1 MHRLD
6 PAKLTT
12 RLWDVAYTE
21 PIIPRKYTLTHS
33 DETAQL
39 FLSIGQD
46 YAYGEITAMRDEVL
60 AKWHSTMNGYILCG
74 FIQIDLVPTNK
85 LQSVSRF
92 SIFKR
97 ELPLALE
104 AIRFGDRRLFEQY
117 PFLDHSDIYIHYS
130 SIYPE
135 LSGFE
140 YWGMPRNYTVNVKRN

>member
-1 MHRLD
+1 MPRLD

-12 RLWDVAYTE
+12 RLWDVTQSE
-21 PIIPRKYTLTHS
+21 PIVPRKYTLTHS

-60 AKWHSTMNGYILCG
+60 AEWHLTMNGYMLCG

-104 AIRFGDRRLFEQY
+104 AIRFSDRQLFEQY
-117 PFLDHSDIYIHYS
+117 PFLDYSDIYIHYS
-130 SIYPE
+130 SIYAE

-140 YWGMPRNYTVNVKRN
+140 YWGMPRNYIVNVKRK